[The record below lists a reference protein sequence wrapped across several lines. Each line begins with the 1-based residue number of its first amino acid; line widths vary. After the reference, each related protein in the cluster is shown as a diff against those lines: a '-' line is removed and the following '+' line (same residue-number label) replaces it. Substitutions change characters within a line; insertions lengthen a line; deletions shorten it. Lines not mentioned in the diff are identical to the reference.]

1 MMKRAVVLMCLAGV
15 SCAPSIN
22 PQMQQA
28 TDALLASV
36 KAGHD
41 LAAPAA
47 YEPMPW
53 EVGQWV
59 LLKITDSKQQP
70 SIQRVSVVG
79 REGEALW
86 VETETQDYYRHTL
99 SKVLYAK
106 MPRTPQ
112 EAVEAMQ
119 KMVSKT
125 DDQPQ
130 EVFDFTSNDPGTR
143 LTKNLMKS
151 FAQGV
156 VVAAVDAEQV
166 EDATVPAGTFR
177 GCAKVAAKA
186 VVGPVSKDTTS
197 WFHPAV
203 PVNGS
208 VKGLS
213 NDGEWTV
220 ELLDFGLT
228 GAQSKL

>member
-1 MMKRAVVLMCLAGV
+1 MKRAVVLMCLVGAA
-15 SCAPSIN
+15 CAPSIN

-28 TDALLASV
+28 TDALLASA

-41 LAAPAA
+41 LAAPTA

-59 LLKITDSKQQP
+59 LVKVTDAKQQP
-70 SIQRVSVVG
+70 SIQRISVVG
-79 REGEALW
+79 SEGEALW
-86 VETETQDYYRHTL
+86 VETETQDYFHRTV

-112 EAVEAMQ
+112 EAVDAML

-125 DDQPQ
+125 DDQQPQ
-130 EVFDFTSNDPGTR
+130 EFDFTRNDPGTQM
-143 LTKNLMKS
+143 TKGLMKS

-156 VVAAVDAEQV
+156 VVAAVNANEV

-177 GCAKVAAKA
+177 GCAKVTAKVA
-186 VVGPVSKDTTS
+186 LGPVSKETTS

-203 PVNGS
+203 PINGN
-208 VKGLS
+208 VKGVS
-213 NDGEWTV
+213 KDGEWTF